1 MSRPII
7 IGNGHLTIG
16 FDDTMAMRDLYFPH
30 VGQWNHA
37 NGYPSRFG
45 VQVDDSFSWV
55 HDAKTWTVQQDYVP
69 DTLVALT
76 TLESP
81 SLGVTLVIKDGVTIS
96 DNIWIRQVE
105 IRNLSHSP
113 REIRVFFH
121 TDLSLGETEVGDT
134 VLFNPEL
141 QALYHY
147 KKNWHVVIG
156 GNGPHSSMHQWS
168 CGVKRFNGH
177 EGTWRDAEDGRLEKN
192 PIVQG
197 SVDSVMSVRV
207 TVPAMDHSQLYFWLV
222 ASDTRDAVETLHHKV
237 LSISPGRLL
246 ERTESYWRH
255 WLRRGHLPES
265 VPEDVRNAYARSLV
279 FCRAFGDHAGGIIAA
294 LDSDIMQYNRD
305 HYAYVWPRDAALV
318 ALSMLDA
325 GYPEVSR
332 QYFSFAARTLSRRG
346 YFYHKYNPDGSAGSS
361 WHPWIQGEE
370 PKLPIQTDETALV
383 IFLFGKYLERTGDVD
398 TVREYWESLI
408 QPASVFLAHYVYPD
422 LGLPKPSWDLWE
434 ERYGIFT
441 WSTAATIG
449 ALRGAA
455 VMAEALGEPMGQLF
469 HDTAQSLT
477 QGLERYLYSANLGH
491 FLRGVSVDE
500 SELLDMDPTPDASI
514 AAIRLFDIIGPTDH
528 RSIATRRWL
537 NAKLWVPTKIG
548 GIARYQGDR
557 YLSPPGSENI
567 PGNPWIITT
576 LWMADWAFQEG
587 DRDTGVDYVQWAL
600 KQQHATGALPEQ
612 IHPFTGAPLSVAPLT
627 WSHATMVAIIRRHSD
642 KIHLPVRIVHAG

>member
-16 FDDTMAMRDLYFPH
+16 FDDMLQMRDLYFPH

-37 NGYPSRFG
+37 NGYPSRFW
-45 VQVDDSFSWV
+45 VQVDEHFSWI
-55 HDAKTWTVQQDYVP
+55 HDGNTWAQWQDYVP
-69 DTLVALT
+69 DTLVSIT
-76 TLESP
+76 TLDNAP
-81 SLGVTLVIKDGVTIS
+81 LGVSLIVKDGVTMS

-105 IRNLSHSP
+105 VSNHQQLP
-113 REIRVFFH
+113 KEIRLFFH

-134 VLFNPEL
+134 VLYNPEL

-156 GNGPHSSMHQWS
+156 GQGAHSTLHQWS

-197 SVDSVMSVRV
+197 SVDSVLSVRI
-207 TVPAMDHSQLYFWLV
+207 TVPPMGRERVHFWLI
-222 ASDTRDAVETLHHKV
+222 AGDTRDDVEALHHKV
-237 LSISPGRLL
+237 LSITPGRLL

-255 WLRRGHLPES
+255 WLRRGRLPDA
-265 VPEDVRNAYARSLV
+265 VPEPIRQAYSKSLV
-279 FCRAFGDHAGGIIAA
+279 LCRSFADHAGGIIAA

-318 ALSMLDA
+318 ALAMLNA

-332 QYFSFAARTLSRRG
+332 QFFVFASRTLSRRG

-370 PKLPIQTDETALV
+370 PTLPIQTDETALV
-383 IFLFGKYLERTGDVD
+383 LFLLGKYLDQTGDVD
-398 TVREYWESLI
+398 TIREHWERLV
-408 QPASVFLAHYVYPD
+408 QPAALFLAHYIYPD
-422 LGLPKPSWDLWE
+422 LSLPKPSWDLWE

-449 ALRGAA
+449 ALKAAA
-455 VMAEALGEPMGQLF
+455 VMAEALGEPVGQFF
-469 HDTAQSLT
+469 HDTAVSLT
-477 QGLERYLYSANLGH
+477 QGLDRYLYSPALNH

-500 SELLDMDPTPDASI
+500 SGLFDMDATPDTSI
-514 AAIRLFDIIGPTDH
+514 AGIRLFNVVGVQDP

-537 NAKLWVPTKIG
+537 SQHLWVPTDIG
-548 GIARYQGDR
+548 GIARYQGDQ
-557 YLSPPGSENI
+557 YLSSGQDSVV

-576 LWMADWAFQEG
+576 LWLADWAFQEG
-587 DRDTGVDYVQWAL
+587 NLDIGHQYLEWAL
-600 KQQHATGALPEQ
+600 QQQDTTGALPEQ
-612 IHPFTGAPLSVAPLT
+612 VNPLTGTPLSVAPLT
-627 WSHATMVAIIRRHSD
+627 WSHATMLWVIRQHSD
-642 KIHLPVRIVHAG
+642 KFPLPIRATNAG